1 MTNTIAARSDSVLLP
16 TAQLL
21 NCSIDQL
28 MVRFAQ
34 PICTH
39 STRTGENSP
48 LFSRPWR
55 VISAAQMA
63 SADSLPGWF
72 SASVPEPA
80 RRVSSWL
87 RTITRP
93 PPATPPALPPACT
106 PRASPRPAAAPAR
119 LFPAAARLFPVRAR
133 LFPLRIAFKALRFA
147 CKALRIALETL
158 RARLFPLR
166 FALEALQIALEA
178 LRARLFPLHVALEA
192 LRFAL

>member
-119 LFPAAARLFPVRAR
+119 LFPAAARLF
-133 LFPLRIAFKALRFA
+133 ALRFA
-147 CKALRIALETL
+147 CKALWIALEAL